1 MKVARFVVFAGAV
14 FAAASA
20 GAAEIDLLV
29 EDDAAPWSH
38 ADGTGYTNDVVK
50 AAFQAVGVEARLS
63 VVPYARCRSFVVSG
77 NAVGC
82 FNMAWD
88 AEFEG
93 TVKFASV
100 PLYANYADVFE
111 NKANPL
117 KARTAGELRKGA
129 VVGIVNGYE
138 YPDSINELKARGVV
152 LKPLRSEA
160 VALKM
165 LASRRLE
172 AAVVM
177 TNDLEPVMKKA
188 SEADGG
194 NAIGYAFRSG
204 ELKVYIGFS
213 TRHPQGAWA
222 LGKYDEGFRV
232 IAADGTLDKIRAKWF
247 PTGMARN

>member
-1 MKVARFVVFAGAV
+1 MRIPQFVVFAGV
-14 FAAASA
+14 FLAAASA
-20 GAAEIDLLV
+20 GAAEIELLV
-29 EDDAAPWSH
+29 EDDAAPWSL
-38 ADGTGYTNDVVK
+38 ADGTGYSNDVVK
-50 AAFQAVGVEARLS
+50 AAFQAVGVDARLS

-111 NKANPL
+111 NKAVPL
-117 KARTAGELRKGA
+117 KARTAAELRKGA
-129 VVGIVNGYE
+129 VIGIVNGYE
-138 YPDSINELKARGVV
+138 YPDSINQLKARGIV

-188 SEADGG
+188 SEVDGG
-194 NAIGYAFRSG
+194 DAIGYGFRSG

-232 IAADGTLDKIRAKWF
+232 IAADGTLDKIRTKWF
-247 PTGMARN
+247 PTGMAKN